1 MATETY
7 PLIDGRRLKN
17 LRLGRLLNR
26 GVWGLG
32 DQVLISASNFLTTVV
47 LARRLSP
54 TDFGA
59 FTLLYAAIF
68 FMISLQTTL
77 VSRPHNVLGVTRQG
91 MEYRRYTTVTAV
103 SQLCFTAI
111 LALVTLIGAVV
122 AHRAAWGVAPL
133 LFPLVLV
140 IAAWQ
145 LQEFTRRVLYTEG
158 RLRDAFTNDLVSYG
172 GQAAAIVA
180 LGHFGQITGARALCI
195 IALTSA
201 IGAAWGCWQI
211 KGSLMRHGV
220 WSAVRENGFI
230 ENWRFGKWLFGAALA
245 TWVAGQLYPVL
256 IGGLISIAEAGAF
269 SAVFTLMGPARILL
283 IAMDTAL
290 VPAAARAFA
299 EKGQPGLQSFVA
311 RVFLMTAPIIAAYC
325 IGVSLVATRIL
336 GAAYGDH
343 YRPYGW
349 LLALF
354 ALSYALDYLRHP
366 ISIALE
372 ARRASAPIFRAYLVS
387 GVIVLTVGVAAVR
400 VLGLLGAALGT
411 IANSLILGVMLWYY
425 YRRTAATQ
433 GSAARQPNPASAVL
447 MPNRYFVRPE
457 AYQRPAS
464 PIRGERAGM
473 MASYTQ
479 PLKAS
484 RVKTAVRSAAIPLWE
499 KGFAVLGLFLC
510 LDAGVRTLRILS
522 GTEGPIQSITSAE
535 VDYSQGSTLT
545 QILLFAVYLVSL
557 MLLLINPTRQLRYA
571 FKAKLIWLLPALA
584 LVSVLWSGAPSI
596 SFRRAVALLGSA
608 IFGLYLATR
617 FPRLEL
623 LRVLLA
629 VSVVA
634 TVLSLLT
641 VVALPAYAID
651 GAGAWQGVFSQKNQF
666 GRFMA
671 LSAILWL
678 LYAASVRRH
687 RFLACFASLSVVLV
701 LLSRSA
707 TSVALL
713 FLLVAVFVFA
723 RLVRSH
729 SGLMLPILAVA
740 LAGVGYL
747 AMIVA
752 RNPGQAAGLL
762 GRDAGLTGRTQ
773 LWSLVWQAIQTH
785 FWFGHGYG
793 GFWLGFEGPSA
804 PIWYAVGWNPPS
816 AHDGFLDLMLDLG
829 LAGMLIFVPTI
840 LVAIRYAFAMAR
852 RGRTFDTAFPLIFL
866 AFYLLSDITESF
878 LVAYNTISWV
888 LFVAITIQLHRWW
901 HEEGRARPRAT
912 ARIATA
918 YTPATPYQERP
929 ASRRVP
935 AAGEKE
941 RITSQEGHFMSA
953 QVTVSAIM
961 PTYNAMPYL
970 KDAIDSVLAQTFTD
984 WELIIVDDGSTDET
998 RTLLAQYTD
1007 PRIRVFELG
1016 VHEGVAKAR
1025 NIALGFACGKYIA
1038 ITQSDGYSL
1047 PERFARE
1054 VAYLEG
1060 HAEVH
1065 VVASQIAD
1073 LSSRQSPR
1081 PRLLYPEDPE
1091 AIQRRFARGRM
1102 AAPFSAAMIRSW
1114 CFDRFGSFCEAL
1126 PQAEDL
1132 EWFLRIRRSCNFRVL
1147 PEVLCLYRHRTG
1159 GLMFSQWIVDMEYER
1174 YAAYRAGMFGSSA
1187 DRTVMPFDQF
1197 SRRWGTRFG
1206 LYTQDVLRF
1215 VSFRLRS
1222 NAVSRKLK

>member
-7 PLIDGRRLKN
+7 PLVGRQRFKS
-17 LRLGRLLNR
+17 LRLSRLLNR
-26 GVWGLG
+26 GIWGLG
-32 DQVLISASNFLTTVV
+32 DQALISASNFLTTVV

-54 TDFGA
+54 HDFGA
-59 FTLLYAAIF
+59 FTLLYATVF

-91 MEYRRYTTVTAV
+91 AEYRRYTSVTAV
-103 SQLCFTAI
+103 SQICFTVMCALIAVLSAI
-111 LALVTLIGAVV
+111 VGHYT
-122 AHRAAWGVAPL
+122 AWGVASL
-133 LFPLVLV
+133 LFPLALV
-140 IAAWQ
+140 IVAWQ
-145 LQEFTRRVLYTEG
+145 MQEFTRRVLYTEG
-158 RLRDAFTNDLVSYG
+158 RLRDAFANDLISYG
-172 GQAAAIVA
+172 GQAAIIVA
-180 LGHFGQITGARALCI
+180 LGRFGHLTGARALSI

-201 IGAAWGCWQI
+201 LAAAGGCWQI
-211 KGSLMRHGV
+211 RGSLTRRGV
-220 WSAVRENGFI
+220 WGAMRAGGFA
-230 ENWRFGKWLFGAALA
+230 ENWLFGKWLFGAALA
-245 TWVAGQLYPVL
+245 TWVASQLYPIL
-256 IGGLISIAEAGAF
+256 IGGLIGVAQAGAF

-290 VPAAARAFA
+290 VPVAARAFA
-299 EKGQPGLQSFVA
+299 ERGQPELHSFVA
-311 RVFLMTAPIIAAYC
+311 RVYMMTAPIIALYC
-325 IGVSLVATRIL
+325 IGISLLSPRIL
-336 GAAYGDH
+336 GAAYGEH

-354 ALSYALDYLRHP
+354 ALSYALDYLRLP
-366 ISIALE
+366 ISIAME
-372 ARRASAPIFRAYLVS
+372 ARRISAPIFRAYLLAS
-387 GVIVLTVGVAAVR
+387 IVTLTAGVAAVR
-400 VLGLLGAALGT
+400 FLGLRGAALGT
-411 IANSLILGVMLWYY
+411 IANSLILGVMLWRY
-425 YRRTAATQ
+425 YRAA
-433 GSAARQPNPASAVL
+433 GAAVPANAVSTVA
-447 MPNRYFVRPE
+447 MPNGYFVAQPV
-457 AYQRPAS
+457 YQRPAS
-464 PIRGERAGM
+464 PTRSARARPVAEG
-473 MASYTQ
+473 TR
-479 PLKAS
+479 PLKGS
-484 RVKTAVRSAAIPLWE
+484 RVRAAVQYAAIPLWE
-499 KGFAVLGLFLC
+499 KGFAVLGIFLC
-510 LDAGVRTLRILS
+510 LDAGVRTLRILN
-522 GTEGPIQSITSAE
+522 GTEGPIRSITSAE

-545 QILLFAVYLVSL
+545 QILLFAVYLISL
-557 MLLLINPTRQLRYA
+557 MLLLINPIRQLKYA

-1065 VVASQIAD
+1065 IVASQIAD

-1174 YAAYRAGMFGSSA
+1174 YAAYRSGMFGSSA